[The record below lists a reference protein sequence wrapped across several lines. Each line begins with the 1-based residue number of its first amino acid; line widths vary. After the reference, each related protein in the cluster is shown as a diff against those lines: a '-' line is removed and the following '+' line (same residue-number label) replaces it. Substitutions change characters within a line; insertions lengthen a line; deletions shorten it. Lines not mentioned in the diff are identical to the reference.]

1 MSDETVIR
9 IGLPLPL
16 DVSAALITAI
26 GTMWPTA
33 TIRTDARDM
42 QLVIPRRKPKRLTKR
57 TMAAI
62 LAEMAD
68 DDAPETDMDQITQD
82 GGVRVALNSA
92 DESWQQL
99 AAWAYTVLT
108 ATEAANYAEQHI
120 SAKTP
125 DGERKQLVVIA
136 AWSPEQTPHQLRK
149 AAWDEG
155 CRFAGRE
162 PKPGDNPYMSPLRRD
177 DKC

>member
-1 MSDETVIR
+1 MIR

-26 GTMWPTA
+26 GAMWPTA
-33 TIRTDARDM
+33 TIRTDARDL

-68 DDAPETDMDQITQD
+68 DDAPEADIVQITPD
-82 GGVRVALNSA
+82 GGARIGLNSA

-108 ATEAANYAEQHI
+108 ATEAANYAEQPI
-120 SAKTP
+120 SVETP
-125 DGERKQLVVIA
+125 DGERKELVVIA
-136 AWSPEQTPHQLRK
+136 AWSPGQTPHQLRK

-162 PKPGDNPYMSPLRRD
+162 PKPGDNPYKSPLRRD
-177 DKC
+177 NEDD